1 MGKSLYEDTR
11 NKVGR
16 HVRKN
21 TWWASHG
28 IDVIRKKLDFGDYAK
43 ADGSS
48 NICVDTKQDVQ
59 ELAGNLGHD
68 HARFVRECD
77 KALAAGYRLVI
88 LVEEHAEY
96 NDRNKVSTWI
106 TRPCRS
112 CPTYRKGE
120 CNPLADGCKT
130 RRYKPLNGPTLLKI
144 MNRLEEKHGVRF
156 EFCRPSQSAKRIC
169 ELLGM
174 EVK

>member
-1 MGKSLYEDTR
+1 MGAPLQCDSRQQRGKHTA
-11 NKVGR
+11 
-16 HVRKN
+16 KN
-21 TWWASHG
+21 EWFKSHG
-28 IDVIRKKLDFGDYAK
+28 VQLVTVALPFGDYRIA
-43 ADGSS
+43 GS
-48 NICVDTKQDVQ
+48 NVVVDTKRDVQ

-68 HARFVRECD
+68 HDRFVRECD

-96 NDRNKVSTWI
+96 NDRAKVSTWI
-106 TRPCRS
+106 TRPCKACR
-112 CPTYRKGE
+112 TYKSGE
-120 CNPLADGCKT
+120 CNPPVDSCKA

-156 EFCRPSQSAKRIC
+156 EFCRPSQSARRIC

>member
-1 MGKSLYEDTR
+1 MAAPLQCDSRQQRGKHTA
-11 NKVGR
+11 
-16 HVRKN
+16 KN
-21 TWWASHG
+21 EWFKSHG
-28 IDVIRKKLDFGDYAK
+28 VQCVTVALPFGDYRIA
-43 ADGSS
+43 GS
-48 NICVDTKQDVQ
+48 NVVVDSKRNVQ

-96 NDRNKVSTWI
+96 NDRAKVSTWI
-106 TRPCRS
+106 TRPCKS

-120 CNPLADGCKT
+120 CNPLTDGCKT